1 MTRIRFVWDYQ
12 VMAQAYLWQQRF
24 APPVETASVRFPKKI
39 QFNPKCPTVNKCGLG
54 AVTAVSIDSNAVVT
68 LTSTYKMEGT
78 DCFRF
83 TVSNVLSNTSY
94 TSEMKSSTSSTYPT
108 AAGLFGDLCVVSVSP
123 IINEYACSTCNLTYT
138 TLPPSAPFNVRTTTS
153 NVSWNAP
160 IIPEN
165 YGFPTITSY
174 TISGGSTYSVT
185 NPLLKFISSNVV
197 SLSLTSPVGQQ
208 TYVRATNMAGVGPYS
223 RPG

>member
-1 MTRIRFVWDYQ
+1 
-12 VMAQAYLWQQRF
+12 MAQAYLWQQRF
-24 APPVETASVRFPKKI
+24 APPAETASVRFPKKI

-78 DCFRF
+78 DRFRF
-83 TVSNVLSNTSY
+83 AVSNVLSNTSY
-94 TSEMKSSTSSTYPT
+94 TLEMKQSSSNYPT
-108 AAGLFGDLCVVSVSP
+108 AAELFGDLCVVSVSP
-123 IINEYACSTCNLTYT
+123 IINEYACSTCNVLYT
-138 TLPPSAPFNVRTTTS
+138 SLPPSAPFNVKTTTS
-153 NVSWNAP
+153 NVTWNTP

-174 TISGGSTYSVT
+174 TLSGGATY
-185 NPLLKFISSNVV
+185 LISDPNLTIVSNTA
-197 SLSLTSPVGQQ
+197 SLSLTSPVGQT
-208 TYVRATNMAGVGPYS
+208 TYVYATNMAGSSLFS

>member
-1 MTRIRFVWDYQ
+1 MAYRHQTRFNPTI
-12 VMAQAYLWQQRF
+12 
-24 APPVETASVRFPKKI
+24 ETASVRFPKKI

-54 AVTAVSIDSNAVVT
+54 AVTAASIDSNAVVT

-83 TVSNVLSNTSY
+83 TVSNVLSNTTY
-94 TSEMKSSTSSTYPT
+94 TLNMTQSSNYPT

-123 IINEYACSTCNLTYT
+123 IINEYACSTCNLIYT
-138 TLPPSAPFNVRTTTS
+138 SLPPSAPFGVKTTIS
-153 NVSWNAP
+153 NVSWSAP
-160 IIPEN
+160 ILPEN

-174 TISGGSTYSVT
+174 TLSGGSTYLVT
-185 NPLLKFISSNVV
+185 NPNLTIISNQV
-197 SLSLTSPVGQQ
+197 SLSLTSPLGQQ
-208 TYVRATNMAGVGPYS
+208 TYVCATNMAGVGPYS